1 MKCRTRLSLLL
12 LLLILVLSACGDGS
26 RPAAV
31 PTPTATPEVL
41 SWQDQYDLG
50 LRYLSEG
57 SYEEAVLAFTAAIDI
72 DPKRAE
78 AYVGRGDAYVGWAG
92 TLDPETQA
100 AEISRYY
107 ENAET
112 DYLTAID
119 LDALVAAVYS
129 KLADLYLLLG
139 NTDAALAILER
150 GIEATEDENLE
161 KYRDSLNESIQYVVK
176 KEPEMTKADVV
187 LDTPVLSDDIEYG
200 VYSIQE
206 ETTGKTV
213 ITFSVPFDIG
223 SKDMF
228 YTNSDPK
235 SIHQVKRQ
243 FVFEIWTAPGS
254 GNTFLYDGD
263 TNGLT
268 LLQYGQYQAAGPY
281 LLREDGILDLDNKNC
296 LQLCALDGTVIETLA
311 SGYGIFKNVLDDIIY
326 FCYSEEQVGKSL
338 SGIVEYQIFSYNLNT
353 SNKEHLHDV
362 MATTISEIGENYV
375 TYFYDDLGF
384 YKPATVLFNQN
395 GVHTTEKIL
404 TSTDIKNM
412 VLAYY
417 NTHYSDQG
425 HYQVFDDEILVSP
438 DGSSLFLT
446 VRIQPSDPIYASNG
460 LANILFAEVTVDR
473 ISGEMY
479 SQYGDGDFITDLW

>member
-107 ENAET
+107 ENAEA

-150 GIEATEDENLE
+150 GIEATEDETLE
-161 KYRDSLNESIQYVVK
+161 EKLDALQLTQPVMLLISQTGYQPDGTPDEMRRYTYNEQGYMIQSQSFDYFSGSW
-176 KEPEMTKADVV
+176 EPGYIREVEAYEPGTTIGCWVG
-187 LDTPVLSDDIEYG
+187 TYG
-200 VYSIQE
+200 
-206 ETTGKTV
+206 KNHTV
-213 ITFSVPFDIG
+213 IAYPYAWELGTESHQKTITWMENPPKRVDNPHPEEEAW
-223 SKDMF
+223 SYAL
-228 YTNSDPK
+228 YTYNEEGYAIQID
-235 SIHQVKRQ
+235 
-243 FVFEIWTAPGS
+243 T
-254 GNTFLYDGD
+254 YDL
-263 TNGLT
+263 NNELS
-268 LLQYGQYQAAGPY
+268 
-281 LLREDGILDLDNKNC
+281 
-296 LQLCALDGTVIETLA
+296 GTVILEWEPL
-311 SGYGIFKNVLDDIIY
+311 SS
-326 FCYSEEQVGKSL
+326 YSEKTVQGESQ
-338 SGIVEYQIFSYNLNT
+338 
-353 SNKEHLHDV
+353 
-362 MATTISEIGENYV
+362 EI
-375 TYFYDDLGF
+375 
-384 YKPATVLFNQN
+384 
-395 GVHTTEKIL
+395 
-404 TSTDIKNM
+404 
-412 VLAYY
+412 
-417 NTHYSDQG
+417 
-425 HYQVFDDEILVSP
+425 
-438 DGSSLFLT
+438 
-446 VRIQPSDPIYASNG
+446 PS
-460 LANILFAEVTVDR
+460 
-473 ISGEMY
+473 
-479 SQYGDGDFITDLW
+479 